1 MKVHIVTNTQKDKDR
16 SVTEAIVRE
25 LLDLGVEVSSDVP
38 SVADSFQSVNF
49 RETAEGIETCD
60 IVLSVGGDGTILRA
74 AKKASEEEK
83 PILGVNM
90 GKVGFLAEVEP
101 VEVTLLNKLV
111 EGKYT
116 VDERMMLDCK
126 VVRNGNICFS
136 CSALNDV
143 VISHGTVSRTV
154 GIKVDSDVGFIS
166 EYSADGIVFS
176 TPTGSTG
183 YSISAGGPAVDPKMH
198 AIIQTPI
205 CAHSLHSRP
214 ILFDA
219 GTKLFAE
226 VSVFNG
232 EPYLTAD
239 GYENFR
245 LADGDI
251 VQVERSKKTTKIIRL
266 KDMSFYEILNRK
278 LG

>member
-38 SVADSFQSVNF
+38 SVADAFQSVNF

-101 VEVTLLNKLV
+101 VEVTLLNRLV
-111 EGKYT
+111 DGKYT

-126 VVRNGNICFS
+126 VVRNGKVCFS

-143 VISHGTVSRTV
+143 VISHGAVSRTV

-166 EYSADGIVFS
+166 EYSADWLYGIFNIGGWTCGRPENARYNSNSDMRTFIAQQTDTFRCGNKIVR
-176 TPTGSTG
+176 GS
-183 YSISAGGPAVDPKMH
+183 
-198 AIIQTPI
+198 
-205 CAHSLHSRP
+205 
-214 ILFDA
+214 
-219 GTKLFAE
+219 
-226 VSVFNG
+226 
-232 EPYLTAD
+232 
-239 GYENFR
+239 FR
-245 LADGDI
+245 
-251 VQVERSKKTTKIIRL
+251 V
-266 KDMSFYEILNRK
+266 
-278 LG
+278 